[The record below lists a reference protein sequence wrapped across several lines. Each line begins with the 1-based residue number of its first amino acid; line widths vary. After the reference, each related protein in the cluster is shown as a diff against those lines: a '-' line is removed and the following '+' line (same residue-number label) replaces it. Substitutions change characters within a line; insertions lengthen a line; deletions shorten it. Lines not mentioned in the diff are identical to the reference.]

1 MLKDLLKACRSYRGY
16 DESYRFTEEELMEL
30 VDHTR
35 YAASSMNI
43 QPLKFYLAWEK
54 EEVDRIQRVCNDCT
68 FPDRHFNRKCRS
80 YDLLLCDVRLDLV
93 IHCMIKSAF
102 HPVTK
107 LRYGIISEFFHKLFY
122 LLLHSSSA
130 PFLIDLFLSYN
141 KAILLV

>member
-54 EEVDRIQRVCNDCT
+54 EEVDRIQPLTGWAKQMPEMELPHKGMCPTAFIIICQDLSVD
-68 FPDRHFNRKCRS
+68 DRLARFHR
-80 YDLLLCDVRLDLV
+80 DVGIGGADDPSCGSREGTWRMHDR
-93 IHCMIKSAF
+93 
-102 HPVTK
+102 K
-107 LRYGIISEFFHKLFY
+107 LRG
-122 LLLHSSSA
+122 
-130 PFLIDLFLSYN
+130 
-141 KAILLV
+141 KAG